1 MAKLAR
7 KFLRE
12 NDATFHSF
20 SSRKKNINFDIIFRI
35 KHLNYFL

>member
-20 SSRKKNINFDIIFRI
+20 SSNINFDIIFRI
-35 KHLNYFL
+35 KQLNYFL